1 MNDVLA
7 SVKVF
12 WYNVFAL
19 KLFYLQEFFEM
30 ELIILSKIKIFS
42 LGGLDENGKNMYVME
57 IDKDI
62 FIFDCGLKY
71 ASGNML
77 GIDYIIPDYSYLVKN
92 KKRIKGL
99 FITHGHLENMGGTSD
114 LLSQIPNL
122 KVYATKFTKYVLMEN
137 GVSANNIVE
146 IKAHKKMNFGH
157 VSIFP
162 ISVSHSAP
170 DAVMYV
176 VNTKDGAICYTGD
189 FIFDP
194 SMMGAYDMDLGKIA
208 YVGKQGVL
216 CLLSESVFSENIGH
230 TSPNHKLID
239 VFSKAI
245 KDAEGRILFMVLPTH
260 LYTIQEIFNASINS
274 HRRIVVMG
282 KKLQNVVNFGLK
294 EGYLTIQENTLG
306 DLSNIN
312 DNNAILLIC
321 DDKASP
327 YAAMSKIMSGY
338 DKFIK
343 LESNDTIVF
352 AEPRYDSNEKVLV
365 KLEND
370 LAERGCEIVNIPKD
384 KTILH
389 HASSEDLMQMIKL
402 MRPKYYMPV
411 KGEYRYM
418 VGNADLGFSLGMPRE
433 NIILKQNGEAVTFE
447 NGTLIDKVEKIKVG
461 EALIDGKSSDDI
473 GELVIK
479 DREMLSENGIVL
491 ISATI
496 SKQDKVLLVGPEVTT
511 RGFIYVKDSTEMI
524 KEIKRISEA
533 IIDRNTTP
541 NYVDFNKIK
550 TEIRDE
556 LSKYLYEETECKPM
570 IIAVVQEV

>member
-1 MNDVLA
+1 M
-7 SVKVF
+7 
-12 WYNVFAL
+12 
-19 KLFYLQEFFEM
+19 
-30 ELIILSKIKIFS
+30 SKIKIFS
-42 LGGLDENGKNMYVME
+42 LGGLDENGKNMYVIE

-77 GIDYIIPDYSYLVKN
+77 GIDYIIPDYSYLIKN

-114 LLSQIPNL
+114 LLSQIPGI
-122 KVYATKFTKYVLMEN
+122 KVYATKFSKYVLMEQ
-137 GVSANNIVE
+137 GVRENNIIE
-146 IKAHKKMNFGH
+146 IKAHKKINFGH

-194 SMMGAYDMDLGKIA
+194 AMMGAYDMDLGKIA

-245 KDAEGRILFMVLPTH
+245 KNAPARVMFMVLPTH
-260 LYTIQEIFNASINS
+260 LYTIEEIFEASKNT
-274 HRRIVVMG
+274 HRKIVVMG
-282 KKLQNVVNFGLK
+282 KKLQNVINFGLK
-294 EGYLTIQENTLG
+294 EGYLTVEQETLG
-306 DLSNIN
+306 DLTNIN

-327 YAAMSKIMSGY
+327 YAAMSKILNGY

-343 LESNDTIVF
+343 LKSDDTIVF

-365 KLEND
+365 RLEND
-370 LAERGCEIVNIPKD
+370 LSEKGCEIVNIPTD

-402 MRPKYYMPV
+402 VKPKYYMPV

-418 VGNADLGFSLGMPRE
+418 VGNADLGFSLGIPRE
-433 NIILKQNGEAVTFE
+433 NIILKQNGEVINFVDGE
-447 NGTLIDKVEKIKVG
+447 LVDKHEKIKVG
-461 EALIDGKSSDDI
+461 DALIDGKSSDDI

-496 SKQDKVLLVGPEVTT
+496 SRQDKVLLVGPEVTT
-511 RGFIYVKDSTEMI
+511 RGFIYVKDSAEMI
-524 KEIKRISEA
+524 REIKKISEA
-533 IIDRNTTP
+533 IIERNTTP

-550 TEIRDE
+550 MEIRDE

>member
-1 MNDVLA
+1 M
-7 SVKVF
+7 
-12 WYNVFAL
+12 
-19 KLFYLQEFFEM
+19 
-30 ELIILSKIKIFS
+30 SKIKIFS
-42 LGGLDENGKNMYVME
+42 LGGLDENGKNIYCIE

-77 GIDYIIPDYSYLVKN
+77 GIDYIIPDFSYLIKN
-92 KKRIKGL
+92 RKKIKGL
-99 FITHGHLENMGGTSD
+99 FITHGHYENMGATAD
-114 LLSQIPNL
+114 LLSVIPNL
-122 KVYATKFTKYVLMEN
+122 KVYATKFTKYVLMEM
-137 GVSANNIVE
+137 GVNKENIID

-162 ISVSHSAP
+162 ISVSHSCP

-176 VNTKDGAICYTGD
+176 INTKDGAICYTGD

-194 SMMGAYDMDLGKIA
+194 AMMNAYDMDLGKIA

-216 CLLSESVFSENIGH
+216 CLLSESVYSENIGH
-230 TSPNHKLID
+230 TSPNHKLIEN
-239 VFSKAI
+239 FKKTI
-245 KDAEGRILFMVLPTH
+245 KNTEGRIMFMVLPTH
-260 LYTIQEIFNASINS
+260 LYTIEEIFKAAENS
-274 HRRIVVMG
+274 HRKIIIMG
-282 KKLQNVVNFGLK
+282 KRLQNMINFSIKENYLK
-294 EGYLTIQENTLG
+294 VDNVSLG
-306 DLSNIN
+306 DLSNVN

-327 YAAMSKIMSGY
+327 YAAMSKIYNGY

-343 LESNDTIVF
+343 LKSNDTIVF

-365 KLEND
+365 KLENE
-370 LAERGCEIVNIPKD
+370 LSELGCEIVNIPSD
-384 KTILH
+384 KLILH

-411 KGEYRYM
+411 KGEYRYL
-418 VGNADLGFSLGMPRE
+418 VGNADLAYSLGTPRE
-433 NIILKQNGEAVTFE
+433 NIILKQNGEVVEFI
-447 NGTLIDKVEKIKVG
+447 NGKLVDKNEKIKVSDC
-461 EALIDGKSSDDI
+461 LIDGKSSDDV

-491 ISATI
+491 ISATV
-496 SKQDKVLLVGPEVTT
+496 SKIDKVLLVGPEVTT
-511 RGFIYVKDSTEMI
+511 RGFIYIKDSGEMI
-524 KEIKRISEA
+524 LEIKKICANIIERNIS
-533 IIDRNTTP
+533 P
-541 NYVDFNKIK
+541 NYVDYNKIK

>member
-1 MNDVLA
+1 M
-7 SVKVF
+7 
-12 WYNVFAL
+12 
-19 KLFYLQEFFEM
+19 
-30 ELIILSKIKIFS
+30 SKIKIFS
-42 LGGLDENGKNMYVME
+42 LGGLDENGKNIYCVE
-57 IDKDI
+57 VDKDI

-77 GIDYIIPDYSYLVKN
+77 GIDYIIPDFSYLVNN

-99 FITHGHLENMGGTSD
+99 FITHGHYENMGATLD
-114 LLSQIPNL
+114 LLSVIPNL
-122 KVYATKFTKYVLMEN
+122 KVFATKFTKYVLMEM
-137 GVSANNIVE
+137 GVNESNIYE
-146 IKAHKKMNFGH
+146 IKAHKKMNFSH

-162 ISVSHSAP
+162 ISVSHSSP
-170 DAVMYV
+170 DSVMYV
-176 VNTKDGAICYTGD
+176 INTKDGAICYTGD

-216 CLLSESVFSENIGH
+216 CLLSESLFSENVGH
-230 TSPNHKLID
+230 TSPNHKLED
-239 VFSKAI
+239 LFKKTI
-245 KDAEGRILFMVLPTH
+245 KNAQGRIMFMVLPTH
-260 LYTIQEIFNASINS
+260 LYTIDEIFRAAQNS
-274 HRRIVVMG
+274 HRKIVVMG
-282 KKLQNVVNFGLK
+282 KRLQNMINFGLK
-294 EGYLTIQENTLG
+294 EGYLNIEEGMMG

-312 DNNAILLIC
+312 DSNAILLIC
-321 DDKASP
+321 DDKSSP
-327 YAAMSKIMSGY
+327 YSAMNKIYNGY

-343 LESNDTIVF
+343 LKINDTIVF
-352 AEPRYDSNEKVLV
+352 AEPRYDSNEKLLV
-365 KLEND
+365 RLEND
-370 LAERGCEIVNIPKD
+370 LAELGCEIVNIPSGKS
-384 KTILH
+384 ILH

-418 VGNADLGFSLGMPRE
+418 VGNADLAYSLGIPRE
-433 NIILKQNGEAVTFE
+433 NIILKQNGEVIEFD
-447 NGTLIDKVEKIKVG
+447 NGNLIDKNEKIKVNDC
-461 EALIDGKSSDDI
+461 LIDGTSSEDV

-496 SKQDKVLLVGPEVTT
+496 SRQDKVLLVGPEVTT
-511 RGFIYVKDSTEMI
+511 RGFIYIKDSGDLI
-524 KEIKRISEA
+524 LEIKKICSNVIE
-533 IIDRNTTP
+533 RNITP
-541 NYVDFNKIK
+541 NYVDYNKIK

>member
-1 MNDVLA
+1 M
-7 SVKVF
+7 
-12 WYNVFAL
+12 
-19 KLFYLQEFFEM
+19 
-30 ELIILSKIKIFS
+30 SKIKIFS
-42 LGGLDENGKNMYVME
+42 LGGLDENGKNMYIIE
-57 IDKDI
+57 IDKDL

-77 GIDYIIPDYSYLVKN
+77 GIDYIIPDFSYLVKN
-92 KKRIKGL
+92 RKRIKGL
-99 FITHGHLENMGGTSD
+99 FITHGHYENMGATSD
-114 LLSQIPNL
+114 LLSVIPNL
-122 KVYATKFTKYVLMEN
+122 KVYATKFTKYVLMEM
-137 GVSANNIVE
+137 GVSADNIIE
-146 IKAHKKMNFGH
+146 IQAHKKLNFGH

-176 VNTKDGAICYTGD
+176 INTKDGAICYTGD

-208 YVGKQGVL
+208 YIGKLGVL
-216 CLLSESVFSENIGH
+216 CLLSESVYSENIGH
-230 TSPNHKLID
+230 TSPNHKLIE
-239 VFSKAI
+239 VFKKAI
-245 KDAEGRILFMVLPTH
+245 KKAEGRIMFMVLPTH
-260 LYTIQEIFNASINS
+260 LYTIEEIFEAATNS
-274 HRRIVVMG
+274 HRKIIIMG
-282 KKLQNVVNFGLK
+282 KRLQNMINFGLNN
-294 EGYLTIQENTLG
+294 GYLHINDDMLG
-306 DLSNIN
+306 DLTNIN

-327 YAAMSKIMSGY
+327 YSSLSKIYNGY

-343 LESNDTIVF
+343 LKNNDTIVF
-352 AEPRYDSNEKVLV
+352 SEPRYDSNEKVLV

-370 LAERGCEIVNIPKD
+370 LAEFGCEIVNIPND
-384 KTILH
+384 KMILH

-418 VGNADLGFSLGMPRE
+418 VGNADLASSLGMPSE
-433 NIILKQNGEAVTFE
+433 NIILKQNGEVVEFL
-447 NGTLIDKVEKIKVG
+447 NGELQNTTNKIKVNDC
-461 EALIDGKSSDDI
+461 LIDGNSSDDV

-496 SKQDKVLLVGPEVTT
+496 SKQDKILLVGPEVTT
-511 RGFIYVKDSTEMI
+511 RGFIYIKDSLDMI
-524 KEIKRISEA
+524 SEIKKISTT
-533 IIDRNTTP
+533 IIERNITP
-541 NYVDFNKIK
+541 NYVDYNKIK

-556 LSKYLYEETECKPM
+556 LSNYLYGETECKPM